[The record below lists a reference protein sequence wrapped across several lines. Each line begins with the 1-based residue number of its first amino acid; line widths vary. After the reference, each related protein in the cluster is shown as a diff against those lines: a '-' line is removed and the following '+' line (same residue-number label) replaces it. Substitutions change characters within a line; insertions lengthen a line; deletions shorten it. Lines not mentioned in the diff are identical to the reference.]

1 MKEMTNSVTLQSVG
15 GNVQNRIDEVVAQFN
30 EWLAGKNPT
39 SMLLNFTTS
48 EQHPLKMDEVLNF
61 FKGSPCFDGQHDIEW
76 EHCCEDSLGENVRVE
91 ILARTMCNPL

>member
-30 EWLAGKNPT
+30 EWLAGKNPS

-48 EQHPLKMDEVLNF
+48 EEHPLRMEEILDF
-61 FKGSPCFDGQHDIEW
+61 FKGSPYFDGQHDIEW
-76 EHCCEDSLGENVRVE
+76 AHSYDDSLGEDMRIE
-91 ILARTMCNPL
+91 ILDRTMCNPS

>member
-48 EQHPLKMDEVLNF
+48 EQHPLRMEELANF
-61 FKGSPCFDGQHDIEW
+61 FDGSPYLDEGHDVEW
-76 EHCCEDSLGENVRVE
+76 THNYDALLNENVRVR
-91 ILARTMCNPL
+91 ILDGTM

>member
-30 EWLAGKNPT
+30 EWLAGKNPA

-48 EQHPLKMDEVLNF
+48 EQHPLRMEELANF
-61 FKGSPCFDGQHDIEW
+61 FDGLPYFDEGHDVEW
-76 EHCCEDSLGENVRVE
+76 THNYDALLNENVRVE
-91 ILARTMCNPL
+91 ILDRTMCNPS